1 MKTIRFA
8 LILTLVLLPAGL
20 ALAGDTVE
28 PASSPDSAVSANAAT
43 PNDSQKSLVASQT
56 ATNLLTGQSGWIG
69 IRVAP
74 VSEALGKQLSLP
86 EATGL
91 TVVNL
96 INDGPADKAGIKR
109 YDVIVA
115 VNGKPAPAKPGT
127 FVERIVREKPGR
139 QLRIEVIRAGKRLK
153 RTVTVS
159 SPRTLGEV
167 GYKYDAN
174 GKPVHDVESVQA
186 KVYRKVNNN
195 WVPERDPN
203 RIKDV
208 LGRNN
213 EAFSQLANADQ
224 PTNEAPAETVGWTDV
239 EGNRYVVNRNGKELT
254 VVKGSPDDPDK
265 TTEEG
270 KLKAWNYDS
279 PDEFRQA
286 DPNTHAQFA
295 RLTRQQRAVSQA
307 SRGRMDQLQL
317 SQAAPRVDTV
327 SRGETAHRAAP
338 SPNTQLS
345 RGDGKEKDPQL
356 AECLPDEMEA
366 KDVERS
372 GGAKAQAADDQATA
386 EVYSGGDKQAA
397 GEESARVQV
406 VRDAPPTGVS
416 ASSADAA
423 TTVPETR
430 EQDREP
436 RRPYQAKAKT
446 DKPKYGGKGA
456 ADAGESGKRPITP
469 AERRKLISEI
479 EKVLADMDDTLK
491 LLRSMHRPAEEFR
504 VAEDGEIT
512 VIRRKGDS
520 AIQMKFRN
528 TKDLVDRAPG
538 AYKRYRELR
547 RAVEAK

>member
-8 LILTLVLLPAGL
+8 LILTLFLLPAGL
-20 ALAGDTVE
+20 AWADDTAE
-28 PASSPDSAVSANAAT
+28 PTPAPNNPPTQT
-43 PNDSQKSLVASQT
+43 PNTVHSSGNFRSQT
-56 ATNLLTGQSGWIG
+56 RDNLQLGQSGWIG

-86 EATGL
+86 DATGL

-96 INDGPADKAGIKR
+96 INKGPADKAGIQR

-115 VNGKPAPAKPGT
+115 VNGKPASAKPGA

-159 SPRTLGEV
+159 APRTLGEV

-224 PTNEAPAETVGWTDV
+224 PTSEAPAETVGWTDDQ
-239 EGNRYVVNRNGKELT
+239 GNRYVVNRNGKELT
-254 VVKGSPDDPDK
+254 VVKGSPDDPNK
-265 TTEEG
+265 TEDG
-270 KLKAWNYDS
+270 KLRAWNYDS

-286 DPNTHAQFA
+286 DPDTHAQFA
-295 RLTRQQRAVSQA
+295 RLTRQQRAVSQT
-307 SRGRMDQLQL
+307 SRRRMDQLQL
-317 SQAAPRVDTV
+317 SQAAPRVDAV
-327 SRGETAHRAAP
+327 SPGQPAQRAAP
-338 SPNTQLS
+338 SPDT
-345 RGDGKEKDPQL
+345 K
-356 AECLPDEMEA
+356 LPRSEEMEA
-366 KDVERS
+366 DDAKWSKDATQAAADR
-372 GGAKAQAADDQATA
+372 AKAKG
-386 EVYSGGDKQAA
+386 YSGGKKLDA
-397 GEESARVQV
+397 GEEIARVQV
-406 VRDAPPTGVS
+406 ARDASLTG
-416 ASSADAA
+416 ASVEPADAA
-423 TTVPETR
+423 TTVPKAR
-430 EQDREP
+430 EQDRQSSRP
-436 RRPYQAKAKT
+436 RQAKAKP
-446 DKPKYGGKGA
+446 DKPKNAETGA
-456 ADAGESGKRPITP
+456 TGRRESGKRPIPP

-479 EKVLADMDDTLK
+479 EKILADVDDTLK

-520 AIQMKFRN
+520 AIEMKFRN
-528 TKDLVDRAPG
+528 AKDLIDRAPG

-547 RAVEAK
+547 SAVEAK

>member
-8 LILTLVLLPAGL
+8 LILTLALLPAGL

-28 PASSPDSAVSANAAT
+28 PASSPDSAGSANTPT

-56 ATNLLTGQSGWIG
+56 ATNLLAGQSGWIG

-86 EATGL
+86 DTTGL

-109 YDVIVA
+109 YDVIAA

-127 FVERIVREKPGR
+127 FVEQIVREKPGR

-153 RTVTVS
+153 RTVTVAA
-159 SPRTLGEV
+159 PRTLGEV

-174 GKPVHDVESVQA
+174 GKPVQDVESVQA

-203 RIKDV
+203 RIKAV

-239 EGNRYVVNRNGKELT
+239 QGNRYIVSRNGKELT
-254 VVKGSPDDPDK
+254 VVKGSPESQDR
-265 TTEEG
+265 TEDG

-279 PDEFRQA
+279 PAEFRQA

-307 SRGRMDQLQL
+307 SRHRMDQYQL
-317 SQAAPRVDTV
+317 SQADPRVDGV
-327 SRGETAHRAAP
+327 SRGGKAQRAAA
-338 SPNTQLS
+338 SPATK
-345 RGDGKEKDPQL
+345 RPRRDGKEKDRQL
-356 AECLPDEMEA
+356 AECLPDEMEGEDA
-366 KDVERS
+366 EESDGAEALAA
-372 GGAKAQAADDQATA
+372 GGGETA
-386 EVYSGGDKQAA
+386 EDHTGGKKEST
-397 GEESARVQV
+397 GENARVQV
-406 VRDAPPTGVS
+406 ARDAPQTGES
-416 ASSADAA
+416 ARSADGP
-423 TTVPETR
+423 TVPATR
-430 EQDREP
+430 KQDREP
-436 RRPYQAKAKT
+436 RGPDQTKA
-446 DKPKYGGKGA
+446 DKPKYEGKGA
-456 ADAGESGKRPITP
+456 ADGGESGKRPVTP

-479 EKVLADMDDTLK
+479 EKILADMDDTLT

-504 VAEDGEIT
+504 VAKDGEIT

-520 AIQMKFRN
+520 AIQMKFKN

-547 RAVEAK
+547 RAIEAK